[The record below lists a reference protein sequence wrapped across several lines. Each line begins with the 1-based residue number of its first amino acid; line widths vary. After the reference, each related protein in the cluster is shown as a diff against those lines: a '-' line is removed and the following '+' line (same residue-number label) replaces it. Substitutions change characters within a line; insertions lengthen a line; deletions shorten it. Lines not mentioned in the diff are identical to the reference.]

1 MLHEGRWVLR
11 AACGMAALLLGGTA
25 CAQSSVT
32 LYGVLDAG
40 VLYTSKSL
48 GSTGGENAGK
58 NISFIEGGVAPSQFG
73 LAGSEDLGGGLRVNF
88 KLESGISTA
97 NGGFA
102 DCNGNLFGCQAWVAV
117 DSQYGS
123 VKAGLQFSP
132 FFTALYQSDPRDFS
146 LFGSGIVNY
155 IGNVLGTSIFNAN
168 AVSYTSPEIA
178 GLQGSVMYAL
188 GGTAGDFLAGRQYS
202 GSLKYERGGFMINAS
217 IYDGNAGG
225 NAQTPTPTTL
235 ELEGRTIGAAYKF
248 GSLTAKLSFVNYKVA
263 GSFNN
268 NVYGGGL
275 DYHVVPTLELNGG
288 VWVTSDRDHTT
299 NHSIMGALGANY
311 FLSRRTTLYA
321 QVGAVN
327 NHGEMDTG
335 ISVNG
340 ALYGPEGTTISAVVG
355 MRHSF

>member
-1 MLHEGRWVLR
+1 MLHEGRFVLR
-11 AACGMAALLLGGTA
+11 AACGIVASLLGGA
-25 CAQSSVT
+25 AYAQSSVSV
-32 LYGVLDAG
+32 YGLLDTG
-40 VLYTSKSL
+40 LLYTSKTL
-48 GSTGGENAGK
+48 GSTGSENAGK
-58 NISFIEGGVAPSQFG
+58 SISLIEGGVGPSNFG
-73 LAGSEDLGGGLRVNF
+73 FAGTEDLGGGLRVNF

-102 DCNGNLFGCQAWVAV
+102 DCNGNLFGCQAWVALN
-117 DSQYGS
+117 SQYGM

-132 FFTALYQSDPRDFS
+132 FFTTLEESDPRDFS
-146 LFGSGIVNY
+146 LFGSGVVNY
-155 IGNVLGTSIFNAN
+155 VGNVLGTSIFNPN

-178 GLQGSVMYAL
+178 GLQGSAMLAL
-188 GGTAGDFLAGRQYS
+188 GGIAGDFQDGRQYAA
-202 GSLKYERGGFMINAS
+202 SLKYERGGLMINAS

-235 ELEGRTIGAAYKF
+235 EFEGRTIGAAYKF
-248 GSLTAKLSFVNYKVA
+248 GAITAKVSFVNYKVA

-268 NVYGGGL
+268 NVYGGGV
-275 DYHVVPTLELNGG
+275 DYHIAPTFELNGG

-311 FLSRRTTLYA
+311 FLSRRTSLYA

-327 NHGEMDTG
+327 NHGAMDTG

-340 ALYGPEGTTISAVVG
+340 ALYAPEGTTIAALVG
-355 MRHSF
+355 MRHTF